1 MDFLEALRCLGA
13 PVRMRGGVGVL
24 YLVGQALRG
33 RLGSSI
39 AGRREAVGIA
49 AILVAMVLLAAMR
62 AAGRIGLDRGLGA
75 HFRAIRLWGRSVVRA
90 AEVRGCLVRGV
101 GAAREIAAVAGVVE
115 PLNAVAIAAE
125 QGDLVIA
132 DLDALHVRHRDSSRN
147 IAADGIFVVVLMGRQ
162 MLALNGVLHQLV
174 EIRVDWSA
182 LMVFVRDGGRR
193 SRSSRPRDDAT
204 ARIHFRSLARSVF
217 VQGRGGAVAVVVDGR

>member
-1 MDFLEALRCLGA
+1 MSRVLRQPNQVRETAIVVAAHRATQHRGDVVAGMDFLEALRRLGA

-90 AEVRGCLVRGV
+90 AE
-101 GAAREIAAVAGVVE
+101 
-115 PLNAVAIAAE
+115 
-125 QGDLVIA
+125 
-132 DLDALHVRHRDSSRN
+132 
-147 IAADGIFVVVLMGRQ
+147 
-162 MLALNGVLHQLV
+162 
-174 EIRVDWSA
+174 
-182 LMVFVRDGGRR
+182 
-193 SRSSRPRDDAT
+193 
-204 ARIHFRSLARSVF
+204 
-217 VQGRGGAVAVVVDGR
+217 